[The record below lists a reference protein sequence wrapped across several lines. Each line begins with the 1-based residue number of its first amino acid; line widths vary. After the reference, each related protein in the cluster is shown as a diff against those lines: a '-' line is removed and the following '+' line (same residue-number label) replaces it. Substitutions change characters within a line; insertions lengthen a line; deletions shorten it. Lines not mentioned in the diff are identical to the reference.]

1 MTVKSCEKLE
11 KSRVALT
18 IETSAEE
25 FEAAVNKAY
34 LKMRGKINVPG
45 FRVGKAPR
53 KIIEKM
59 YGAEVFYE
67 EAVNIILPDA
77 YEAAVKEQELDVVGY
92 PEVELESC
100 TKDGVVFKCTVAV
113 YPEVKLGQ
121 YKGLEAPKAEVKVAA
136 ADVNARLKEM
146 ADRNS
151 RLVSVDRAVKK
162 GDTADIDFEGFDN
175 GVAFDGGKGENFD
188 LEIGSGSFVP
198 GFEDQLIGMKA
209 GEEKDIDI
217 TFPKDYTPELAGK
230 PVVFHVK
237 VNEVKVK
244 EVPALD
250 DEFAKDVSE
259 FDTLKDL
266 KADIKK
272 KLTAER
278 TEAAQRA
285 FEDVLM
291 AKVAEGV
298 EADVPHEMVDLQA
311 EQMTE
316 GFKQQLAAQGIPFDQ
331 YLKMTNTTEADFKS
345 QAYGPAEQQV
355 KMDLAISAI
364 VKAENLEASDDE
376 VEAEMKK
383 VADKYGMDLDTV
395 KKYLRPEEVKEQVI
409 REKVIKLVADS
420 AVAVAPAEALA
431 EEEAEA
437 ESAEEK
443 KPAKKAAAKKPAA
456 KKEVADG
463 EEKPAKK
470 PAAKKAAKKD
480 AE

>member
-18 IETSAEE
+18 IEASAEE

-59 YGAEVFYE
+59 YGEEVFYE

-77 YEAAVKEQELDVVGY
+77 YEDAVKEQKLDVVGY

-151 RLVSVDRAVKK
+151 RLVSVERAVKK

-198 GFEDQLIGMKA
+198 GFEEQLIGMKA

-217 TFPKDYTPELAGK
+217 TFPENYAPELAGK

-244 EVPALD
+244 EVPAVD

-259 FDTLKDL
+259 FDTLKEL

-272 KLTAER
+272 KMTAER

-298 EADVPHEMVDLQA
+298 EAEIPHEMVELQA
-311 EQMTE
+311 ERMMEQ
-316 GFKQQLAAQGIPFDQ
+316 FKQQLAAQGIPFDQ
-331 YLKMTNTTEADFKS
+331 YLKMTGTTEADFRKQS
-345 QAYGPAEQQV
+345 DGPAAEQV
-355 KMDLAISAI
+355 KMDLAVEAI
-364 VKAENLEASDDE
+364 IKAEGLEATDE
-376 VEAEMKK
+376 DVENELKNVAE
-383 VADKYGMDLDTV
+383 KYGMDLETV
-395 KKYLRPEEVKEQVI
+395 KKYLRPEDVKEQVI
-409 REKVIKLVADS
+409 REKAVKIVADS
-420 AVAVAPAEALA
+420 AVAVAPAEEKA
-431 EEEAEA
+431 ELEAEG
-437 ESAEEK
+437 EVVEK
-443 KPAKKAAAKKPAA
+443 
-456 KKEVADG
+456 
-463 EEKPAKK
+463 KPAKK
-470 PAAKKAAKKD
+470 PAAKKTAKKD
-480 AE
+480 AEKDAE